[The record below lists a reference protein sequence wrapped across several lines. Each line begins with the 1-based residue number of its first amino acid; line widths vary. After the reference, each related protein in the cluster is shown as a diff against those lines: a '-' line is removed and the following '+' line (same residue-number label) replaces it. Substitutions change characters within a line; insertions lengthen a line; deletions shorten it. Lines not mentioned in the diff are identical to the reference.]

1 MGKIVVVGGINI
13 DVEGRPFEKIKYQ
26 DSNPGKIKLSFG
38 GVGRNITENL
48 ARMGEE
54 TAMLAVIGD
63 DDMGKAAKEELRTLG
78 VDVSGIEM
86 REGMST
92 AMYLAI
98 LNNKNDMELGLCD
111 MDIIDYVTEDFLER
125 HMDKLKSADVIAVDG
140 NLKQETLEY
149 VAGNIDKPI
158 FFDPVSS
165 LKGIR
170 GKKVLGR
177 FEAIKPNVIEA
188 EALLDMEIKDEAD
201 VILAANKFHELG
213 VKKVFITLNKDG
225 VYYSDGKESGFLRPG
240 SVNLVSATGAGDAF
254 SSAILKGLKDQI
266 PVGEIAK
273 IGMVAAGIAMEAE
286 GAVNKNITIDKIK
299 ERI

>member
-48 ARMGEE
+48 ARMGEDA
-54 TAMLAVIGD
+54 AMLAVIGD
-63 DDMGKAAKEELRTLG
+63 DDMGKAAKDELKGLG

-98 LNNKNDMELGLCD
+98 LNDKKDMELGLCD
-111 MDIIDYVTEDFLER
+111 MDIIDHVSSEFLER
-125 HMDKLKSADVIAVDG
+125 HMDKLQSADVIAVDG

-149 VAGNIDKPI
+149 VANNIDKPI

-165 LKGIR
+165 LKGLR
-170 GKKVLGR
+170 GKKVLGK

-188 EALLDMEIKDEAD
+188 ETLLDMEIKDEAD
-201 VILAANKFHELG
+201 VTLAAEKFHEMG

-225 VYYSDGKESGFLRPG
+225 VYYSDEEEKGFLRPKN
-240 SVNLVSATGAGDAF
+240 VNLVSATGAGDAF
-254 SSAILKGLKDQI
+254 SSAILKGLKDGI
-266 PVGEIAK
+266 PVVEIAK
-273 IGMVAAGIAMEAE
+273 LGMAAAAIAMEAE
-286 GAVNKNITIDKIK
+286 GAVNKSITFDKIK